1 MSYCEL
7 ENRPYLNETEKN
19 KVFSY
24 VKNFDKANKP
34 KLQHVKTAKQKN
46 SLNKIN
52 HKDYSKKDFFTI
64 VICFFIILITI
75 SSSLVIKAEFNKKNI
90 QLNNLEKQNS
100 TISTQI
106 ENEKNEILNDIDGHN
121 YIDYI
126 YNVLGM
132 RKIQNNQ
139 TVIISNQEDK
149 HENEKKEN

>member
-1 MSYCEL
+1 MSYCKL

-24 VKNFDKANKP
+24 VKNFDKTNEPKP
-34 KLQHVKTAKQKN
+34 EHIKTAKQKN

-52 HKDYSKKDFFTI
+52 HKNYSKKDFFAI
-64 VICFFIILITI
+64 AICFFIILITV
-75 SSSLVIKAEFNKKNI
+75 SSSLVIKAELNKKNI
-90 QLNNLEKQNS
+90 ELNNLEKQNS

-106 ENEKNEILNDIDGHN
+106 ESEKNEILNDIDGHN

-132 RKIQNNQ
+132 RKIQNSQ
-139 TVIISNQEDK
+139 TVIISAQEEK